1 MVAQKIFG
9 LIFYRPIKKITTDS
23 ETLRLYLDPYLKEA
37 KKQILIDEGMNKQ
50 GEIFLELCNTVNFF
64 FSDNY
69 EGKEKEGREDREE

>member
-1 MVAQKIFG
+1 
-9 LIFYRPIKKITTDS
+9 
-23 ETLRLYLDPYLKEA
+23 
-37 KKQILIDEGMNKQ
+37 MNKQ